1 VGSNEKPLI
10 YDASLGHSREM
21 VVGTDSIHPAFV
33 SGGSGLGDVIG
44 PASSTDLALPRFDG
58 TNGKT
63 LQESGVLVSDSD
75 SVSGVV
81 DLTMTGNLTISGTVD
96 TRNVSADGLALDG
109 HIADDDPHS
118 GTLPRD
124 GTRAMTGALDMG
136 AQAITNVGNVDGVD
150 VSALSTTV
158 AAIPASITAAVLTET
173 NNRIADVDAE
183 EAARIAAD
191 AVLTSAVAAID
202 GANVASTG
210 DNIPPVDE
218 LELFIDR
225 TGDDLRFR
233 TIAGEQGLEAE
244 VVGNSVR
251 VRRRARLWAPS
262 QSSPAETY
270 QIVRHKGRRTA
281 GATGSDAAT
290 GPDYEPADL
299 ATSHGTGNHLYPYMI
314 YTACDTHGYPHHF
327 HSGLRGNYALTTDQE
342 GYEFG
347 EPVAAGD
354 ARVGNRFE
362 WDLSC
367 AVENAGWMDSFLE
380 FAVEINPTIGDYAGA
395 DLMRLLSPE
404 LGATWAGEIPLS
416 ARIVLEVTGADSCKL
431 RGEFTLFS
439 STGAV
444 LREWRRSASLS
455 SAHNWLTGAARLQ
468 LRWRVDKGLA
478 AQDDVFSGE
487 FQGERQDAN
496 TLRLHVDQYLFTP
509 VGLGGR

>member
-1 VGSNEKPLI
+1 MTARKPL
-10 YDASLGHSREM
+10 YLDTAS
-21 VVGTDSIHPAFV
+21 GTHTTLVSPDTIDPAV
-33 SGGSGLGDVIG
+33 LATGTPTSSTYLDGTGAWSVPAGGGGGGGDVSG
-44 PASSTDLALPRFDG
+44 PASSTDEAVARYSG
-58 TNGKT
+58 TGGKT
-63 LQESGVLVSDSD
+63 LQESSVTIDDS
-75 SVSGVV
+75 
-81 DLTMTGNLTISGTVD
+81 GNLTVPGNVAVTGTVD
-96 TRNVSADGLALDG
+96 GRDVAADGTAQDS
-109 HIADDDPHS
+109 HIAAADPHS
-118 GTLPRD
+118 GVLPLS
-124 GTRAMTGALDMG
+124 GARAMTGALDMG
-136 AQAITNVGNVDGVD
+136 AQAITNVGNVDGRD
-150 VSALSTTV
+150 VSADGTALDAVV
-158 AAIPASITAAVLTET
+158 AAE
-173 NNRIADVDAE
+173 
-183 EAARIAAD
+183 
-191 AVLTSAVAAID
+191 AAID

-225 TGDDLRFR
+225 SGQDLRFR

-262 QSSPAETY
+262 QLSPAETY

-367 AVENAGWMDSFLE
+367 AVENSGWMDSFLE
-380 FAVEINPTIGDYAGA
+380 FAVEINPAIGDYAGA
-395 DLMRLLSPE
+395 NLMRLLSPE
-404 LGATWAGEIPLS
+404 LGATWAGELPLS
-416 ARIVLEVTGADSCKL
+416 ARIVLEVTGADSCRL
-431 RGEFTLFS
+431 TGEFTLYS

-455 SAHNWLTGAARLQ
+455 SAHNWLTDAARLQ